1 MRVIC
6 ADPSPISLFGL
17 NKRIKRIL
25 PESVIHLCK
34 DTESAVQIAIDKGCD
49 VLITEIDFG
58 RDKGEGIKLAEKI
71 GELVP
76 DVNVVFV
83 TAAPY
88 YEYAPIVMK
97 MKYSGFLTKPYMN
110 DELKKELTELR
121 FKKCV

>member
-1 MRVIC
+1 M
-6 ADPSPISLFGL
+6 
-17 NKRIKRIL
+17 
-25 PESVIHLCK
+25 IHLCK

-121 FKKCV
+121 FRRIS